1 MVTGGKMMK
10 KTVLQIG
17 EKKGVGGGEASIY
30 PAFRTKSEATSKQI
44 VDEGSL
50 SS

>member
-17 EKKGVGGGEASIY
+17 EKKGVGGE
-30 PAFRTKSEATSKQI
+30 KQVFI
-44 VDEGSL
+44 LLFVPNL
-50 SS
+50 KQRVNK